1 MGMRQESRPDLLCDV
16 AGGYAASI
24 VRTVQQVYPN
34 DLHHPMTSPHDRPRP
49 RQIHPSFYGCYD
61 WHSCVEMHW
70 ALVRLLRLPPD
81 APPASDV
88 RTVLHGHLT
97 ADALATET
105 AYLDDHPRFERP
117 TAGDGRC
124 CSPTNCPPGT
134 TRTLGAGRRTSARW
148 PTPSPS
154 CSWRGWRGPPVV
166 RRRHQLSGGLG
177 AQRWRL
183 PVTGAH
189 RDRADERGAP
199 TGGVRRLVGPLPA
212 GLANGHPSS
221 LFEPAI
227 VSDPTDGQ
235 IVHLHGLNLYRAA
248 DWRLRGLH
256 LDPGSGRMVP
266 ETQVGRSALAQR
278 HPPGE
283 GAAAA
288 ADRCV

>member
-49 RQIHPSFYGCYD
+49 RRIHPAFYGCYD
-61 WHSCVEMHW
+61 WHSCVGMHW

-154 CSWRGWRGPPVV
+154 CS
-166 RRRHQLSGGLG
+166 
-177 AQRWRL
+177 
-183 PVTGAH
+183 
-189 RDRADERGAP
+189 
-199 TGGVRRLVGPLPA
+199 
-212 GLANGHPSS
+212 
-221 LFEPAI
+221 
-227 VSDPTDGQ
+227 
-235 IVHLHGLNLYRAA
+235 
-248 DWRLRGLH
+248 
-256 LDPGSGRMVP
+256 
-266 ETQVGRSALAQR
+266 
-278 HPPGE
+278 
-283 GAAAA
+283 
-288 ADRCV
+288 